1 MTRDLGQ
8 LLGLLRYPTWSR
20 VSFSHARYLN
30 GEGIVGGVG
39 GAPIWTVDVG
49 NVRLRLSEGEVGEL
63 KRFCR
68 EQEIMFVDEAGR
80 MVA

>member
-1 MTRDLGQ
+1 MTRGLSQ
-8 LLGLLRYPTWSR
+8 LLGLLRYPSWSR
-20 VSFSHARYLN
+20 VSFAHARYLN
-30 GEGIVGGVG
+30 DEGILGSVGSE
-39 GAPIWTVDVG
+39 PIWTVDVG
-49 NVRLRLSEGEVGEL
+49 NVRLRLTEGEVGEL